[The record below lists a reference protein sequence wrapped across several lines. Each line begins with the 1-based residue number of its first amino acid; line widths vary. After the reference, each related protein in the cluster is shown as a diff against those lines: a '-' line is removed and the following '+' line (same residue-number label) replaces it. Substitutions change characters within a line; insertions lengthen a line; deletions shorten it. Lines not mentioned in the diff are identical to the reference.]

1 MITMSLLPNVT
12 EILSDRIQC
21 AGSVDLAS
29 DRCCTRKGLQ
39 CHYSDEVFVM
49 TEKKVAIKMVVD
61 GKERDV
67 SFEELALSNNLAQE
81 ALVRLLIDKK
91 LIEPKELLDMM
102 ERVKKE
108 RYRTP
113 DQR

>member
-1 MITMSLLPNVT
+1 M
-12 EILSDRIQC
+12 D
-21 AGSVDLAS
+21 D
-29 DRCCTRKGLQ
+29 
-39 CHYSDEVFVM
+39 
-49 TEKKVAIKMVVD
+49 EKKIALKMVVD

-91 LIEPKELLDMM
+91 IIEPKDMM
-102 ERVKKE
+102 EMMQKVRKE

-113 DQR
+113 DENQK